1 MIEEMLGSKTKV
13 KILRKLSETPAR
25 EFTLNELSS
34 ALKLSHGSVLPS
46 LKQLADAR
54 ALVTKRAGRSVLYRL
69 NLANPMIKE
78 ILKLFPME
86 DGFYLSMAKKFV
98 KGANPARLAHVGR
111 IILFG
116 SAAAG
121 TAGLGSDI
129 DLLFVTDRP
138 DKRAEQEIQT
148 ATQEFLEK
156 HDVIISPIF
165 VTEREFSSNI
175 DFIIRVRREGKALY
189 ERRAE
194 G

>member
-1 MIEEMLGSKTKV
+1 MIEEIMGSKTKV

-25 EFTLNELSS
+25 EFTLNEISS
-34 ALKLSHGSVLPS
+34 ALKLSNGSVLPS

-54 ALVTKRAGRSVLYRL
+54 ALVTRKSGRSVLYRL
-69 NLANPMIKE
+69 NLANSLIRE
-78 ILKLFPME
+78 ILRLFQME
-86 DGFYLSMAKKFV
+86 SGFYLGLAKKFV
-98 KGANPARLAHVGR
+98 KGANPARLARVSR

-138 DKRAEQEIQT
+138 DKRVEQKIQT

-165 VTEREFSSNI
+165 ITEREFSSNI
-175 DFIIRVRREGKALY
+175 DFIIRVRREGRTLY

>member
-1 MIEEMLGSKTKV
+1 MIEEILGSKTKV
-13 KILRKLSETPAR
+13 KILRKLSETQAR
-25 EFTLNELSS
+25 EFTLNEISS
-34 ALKLSHGSVLPS
+34 ALKLSNGSVLPS

-54 ALVTKRAGRSVLYRL
+54 ALVTRKSGRSVLYRL

-78 ILKLFPME
+78 IIRLFPME
-86 DGFYLSMAKKFV
+86 DGFYISLAKKFV
-98 KGANPARLAHVGR
+98 KGANPARLARVSR

-121 TAGLGSDI
+121 TARLGSDI

-138 DKRAEQEIQT
+138 DKRVEQKIQT

-175 DFIIRVRREGKALY
+175 DFIIRVRREGKTLY
-189 ERRAE
+189 ERRAK